1 MMNIPL
7 FDCHCDTGARAREH
21 GEKLR
26 RNRMQLDLERLSHY
40 SPAGQVFAVCAAD
53 DAEPVKFADVSIAFF
68 LEQIKENSDIV
79 KLCLNFRDILS
90 AEKEGKIAAM
100 LSIEGAE
107 QISDIDAAYR
117 QGVRIVHMTWN
128 HDNAL
133 CGAAMD
139 SGAGLT
145 QEGKRFVMR
154 AQQLGIML
162 DMSHIS
168 ERGFWDTLS
177 ISTRPVIAG
186 HSNAK
191 AVCNVTRN
199 LTDAQFTALVKQ
211 GGGAGINLY
220 PEFLG
225 LGCDI
230 DAVFAHIEHFI
241 SLGGEKSVFL
251 GCDLD
256 GIEQMPK
263 GISGVQDLGRIYE
276 ALLRHNYPERLARDI
291 FRNNILRVME
301 KVL

>member
-1 MMNIPL
+1 MNIPL
-7 FDCHCDTGARAREH
+7 FDCHCDTGAHAREH

-53 DAEPVKFADVSIAFF
+53 DAAPVKFADVSIAFF

-90 AEKEGKIAAM
+90 AEKEGKIAAL

-107 QISDIDAAYR
+107 QISDIDEAYG

-145 QEGKRFVMR
+145 QEGKSFVLR

-162 DMSHIS
+162 DMSHVS

-225 LGCDI
+225 LGRDI
-230 DAVFAHIEHFI
+230 DAVFAHIEHFM
-241 SLGGEKSVFL
+241 SLGGERAVFL

-301 KVL
+301 KAL

>member
-7 FDCHCDTGARAREH
+7 FDCHCDTAAHAREH

-53 DAEPVKFADVSIAFF
+53 DAEPVKFADATILYF

-90 AEKEGKIAAM
+90 AEKDGKIAAL

-263 GISGVQDLGRIYE
+263 DISGVQDLGRIYE

>member
-7 FDCHCDTGARAREH
+7 FDCHCDTGAHAREH

-53 DAEPVKFADVSIAFF
+53 DAAPVKFADVSIAFF

-90 AEKEGKIAAM
+90 AEKEGKIAAL

-107 QISDIDAAYR
+107 QISDIDEAYG

-145 QEGKRFVMR
+145 HEGKSFVLR

-162 DMSHIS
+162 DMSHVS

-186 HSNAK
+186 HSNAR

-225 LGCDI
+225 LGRDI
-230 DAVFAHIEHFI
+230 DAVFAHIEHFM
-241 SLGGEKSVFL
+241 SLGGERAVFL

-301 KVL
+301 KAL

>member
-1 MMNIPL
+1 MNIPL
-7 FDCHCDTGARAREH
+7 FDCHCDTGAHAREH

-53 DAEPVKFADVSIAFF
+53 DAAPVKFADVSIAFF

-90 AEKEGKIAAM
+90 AEKEGKIAAL

-107 QISDIDAAYR
+107 QISDIDEAYG

-145 QEGKRFVMR
+145 QEGKSFVLR

-162 DMSHIS
+162 DMSHVS

-220 PEFLG
+220 QEFLG
-225 LGCDI
+225 LGRDI
-230 DAVFAHIEHFI
+230 DAVFAHIEHFM
-241 SLGGEKSVFL
+241 SLGGERAVFL

-276 ALLRHNYPERLARDI
+276 ALLRHNYPERLARDL
-291 FRNNILRVME
+291 FRNNIRRVME
-301 KVL
+301 KAL

>member
-7 FDCHCDTGARAREH
+7 FDCHCDTGAHAREH

-68 LEQIKENSDIV
+68 LEQIKENSDIM

-90 AEKEGKIAAM
+90 AEKEGKIAAL

-107 QISDIDAAYR
+107 QISDIDEAYG

-162 DMSHIS
+162 DMSHVS
-168 ERGFWDTLS
+168 ECGFWDTLS

-186 HSNAK
+186 HSNAR

-199 LTDAQFTALVKQ
+199 LTDAQFTALVMQ

-225 LGCDI
+225 LGRDI
-230 DAVFAHIEHFI
+230 DAVFAHIEHFM
-241 SLGGEKSVFL
+241 SLGGERAVFL

-301 KVL
+301 KAL

>member
-7 FDCHCDTGARAREH
+7 FDCHCDTGAHAREH

-90 AEKEGKIAAM
+90 AEKEGKIAAL

-107 QISDIDAAYR
+107 QISDIDAAYM

>member
-7 FDCHCDTGARAREH
+7 FDCHCDTAAHAREH

-90 AEKEGKIAAM
+90 AEKEGKIAAL

-117 QGVRIVHMTWN
+117 HGVRIVHMTWN

>member
-7 FDCHCDTGARAREH
+7 FDCHCDTGAHAREH

-53 DAEPVKFADVSIAFF
+53 DAAPVKFADVSIAFF

-90 AEKEGKIAAM
+90 AEKEGKIAAL

-107 QISDIDAAYR
+107 QISDIDEAYR

-145 QEGKRFVMR
+145 QEGKSFVLR

-162 DMSHIS
+162 DMSHVS
-168 ERGFWDTLS
+168 ECGFWDTLS

-186 HSNAK
+186 HSNAR

-225 LGCDI
+225 LGRDI
-230 DAVFAHIEHFI
+230 DAVFAHIEHFM
-241 SLGGEKSVFL
+241 SLGGERAVFL

-301 KVL
+301 KAL

>member
-7 FDCHCDTGARAREH
+7 FDCHCDTGAHAREH

-53 DAEPVKFADVSIAFF
+53 DAEPVKFADVSIRFF

-90 AEKEGKIAAM
+90 AEKEGKIAAL

-107 QISDIDAAYR
+107 QISDIDEAYG

-145 QEGKRFVMR
+145 QEGKSFVLR

-225 LGCDI
+225 LGRDI
-230 DAVFAHIEHFI
+230 DAVFAHIEHFM
-241 SLGGEKSVFL
+241 SLGGERAVFL

-301 KVL
+301 KAL

>member
-7 FDCHCDTGARAREH
+7 FDCHCDTAAHAREH

-90 AEKEGKIAAM
+90 AEKEGKIAAL

-145 QEGKRFVMR
+145 QEGKSFVLR

-162 DMSHIS
+162 DMSHVS
-168 ERGFWDTLS
+168 ECGFWDTLS

-186 HSNAK
+186 HSNAR

-225 LGCDI
+225 LGRDI
-230 DAVFAHIEHFI
+230 DAVFAHIEHFM
-241 SLGGEKSVFL
+241 SLGGERAVFL

-263 GISGVQDLGRIYE
+263 DISGVQDLGRIYE

-301 KVL
+301 KAL

>member
-26 RNRMQLDLERLSHY
+26 LNRMQLDLERLSHY

-90 AEKEGKIAAM
+90 AEKEGKIAAL

-107 QISDIDAAYR
+107 QISDIDEAYG

-145 QEGKRFVMR
+145 QEGKSFVLR

-162 DMSHIS
+162 DMSHVS
-168 ERGFWDTLS
+168 ECGFWDTLS

-186 HSNAK
+186 HSNAR

-225 LGCDI
+225 LGRDI
-230 DAVFAHIEHFI
+230 DAVFAHIEHFM
-241 SLGGEKSVFL
+241 SLGGERAVFL

-301 KVL
+301 KAL

>member
-7 FDCHCDTGARAREH
+7 FDCHCDTGAHAREH

-90 AEKEGKIAAM
+90 AEKEGKIAAL

-145 QEGKRFVMR
+145 QEGKSFVLR

-162 DMSHIS
+162 DMSHVS

-186 HSNAK
+186 HSNAR

-225 LGCDI
+225 LGRDI
-230 DAVFAHIEHFI
+230 DAVFAHIEHFM
-241 SLGGEKSVFL
+241 SLGGERAVFL

-301 KVL
+301 KAL

>member
-7 FDCHCDTGARAREH
+7 FDCHCDTAAHAREH

-90 AEKEGKIAAM
+90 AEKEGKTAAL

-107 QISDIDAAYR
+107 QISDIDAAYG

-145 QEGKRFVMR
+145 QEGKSFVLR

-168 ERGFWDTLS
+168 ERGFWDALS

-186 HSNAK
+186 HSNAR

-225 LGCDI
+225 LGRDI
-230 DAVFAHIEHFI
+230 DAVFAHIEHFM
-241 SLGGEKSVFL
+241 SLGGERAVFL

-301 KVL
+301 KAL

>member
-7 FDCHCDTGARAREH
+7 FDCHCDTGAHAREH

-53 DAEPVKFADVSIAFF
+53 DAEPIKFADVSIAFF
-68 LEQIKENSDIV
+68 LEQIKDNSDIV

-90 AEKEGKIAAM
+90 AEKEGKIAAL

-107 QISDIDAAYR
+107 QISDIDEAYG

>member
-7 FDCHCDTGARAREH
+7 FDCHCDTAAHAREH

-90 AEKEGKIAAM
+90 AEKEGKIAAL

-107 QISDIDAAYR
+107 QISDIDEAYG

-145 QEGKRFVMR
+145 QEGKSFVLR

-162 DMSHIS
+162 DMSHVS
-168 ERGFWDTLS
+168 ECGFWDTLS

-186 HSNAK
+186 HSNAR

-225 LGCDI
+225 LGRDI
-230 DAVFAHIEHFI
+230 DAVFAHIEHFM
-241 SLGGEKSVFL
+241 SLGGERAVFL

-263 GISGVQDLGRIYE
+263 DISGVQDLGRIYE

-301 KVL
+301 KAL

>member
-7 FDCHCDTGARAREH
+7 FDCHCDTGAHAREH

-90 AEKEGKIAAM
+90 AEKEGKIAAL

-145 QEGKRFVMR
+145 HEGKSFVLR

-162 DMSHIS
+162 DMSHVS
-168 ERGFWDTLS
+168 ECGFWDTLS

-186 HSNAK
+186 HSNAR

-225 LGCDI
+225 LGRDI
-230 DAVFAHIEHFI
+230 DAVFAHIEHFM

-301 KVL
+301 KAL

>member
-1 MMNIPL
+1 MNIPL
-7 FDCHCDTGARAREH
+7 FDCHCDTAAHAREH

-90 AEKEGKIAAM
+90 AEKEGKIAAL

-107 QISDIDAAYR
+107 QISDIDEAYG

-145 QEGKRFVMR
+145 HEGKSFVLR

-162 DMSHIS
+162 DMSHVS
-168 ERGFWDTLS
+168 ECGFWDTLS

-186 HSNAK
+186 HSNAR

-225 LGCDI
+225 LGRDI
-230 DAVFAHIEHFI
+230 DAVFAHIEHFM
-241 SLGGEKSVFL
+241 SLGGERAVFL

-301 KVL
+301 KAL

>member
-7 FDCHCDTGARAREH
+7 FDCHCDTGAHAREH

-53 DAEPVKFADVSIAFF
+53 DAAPVKFADVSIAFF

-90 AEKEGKIAAM
+90 AEKEGKIAAL

-107 QISDIDAAYR
+107 QISDIDEAYG

-145 QEGKRFVMR
+145 QEGKSFVLR

-168 ERGFWDTLS
+168 ERGFWDTLG

-186 HSNAK
+186 HSNAR

-225 LGCDI
+225 LGRDI
-230 DAVFAHIEHFI
+230 DAVFAHIEHFM
-241 SLGGEKSVFL
+241 SLGGERAVFL

-301 KVL
+301 KAL

>member
-7 FDCHCDTGARAREH
+7 FDCHCDTGAHAREH

-90 AEKEGKIAAM
+90 AEKEGKIAAL

-107 QISDIDAAYR
+107 QISDIDEAYG

-145 QEGKRFVMR
+145 HEGKSFVLR

-162 DMSHIS
+162 DMSHVS
-168 ERGFWDTLS
+168 ERGFWDALS

-186 HSNAK
+186 HSNAR

-225 LGCDI
+225 LGRDI
-230 DAVFAHIEHFI
+230 DAVFAHIEHFM
-241 SLGGEKSVFL
+241 SLGGERAVFL

-301 KVL
+301 KAL

>member
-1 MMNIPL
+1 MNIPL
-7 FDCHCDTGARAREH
+7 FDCHCDTGAHACEH

-90 AEKEGKIAAM
+90 AEKEGKIAAL

-107 QISDIDAAYR
+107 QISDIDEAYG

-145 QEGKRFVMR
+145 QEGKSFVLR

-162 DMSHIS
+162 DMSHVS

-186 HSNAK
+186 HSNAR

-225 LGCDI
+225 LGRDI
-230 DAVFAHIEHFI
+230 DAVFAHIEHFM
-241 SLGGEKSVFL
+241 SLGGKRAVFL

-301 KVL
+301 KAL

>member
-1 MMNIPL
+1 MNIPL
-7 FDCHCDTGARAREH
+7 FDCHCDTAAHAREH

-90 AEKEGKIAAM
+90 AEKEGKIAAL

-117 QGVRIVHMTWN
+117 HGVRIVHMTWN

>member
-7 FDCHCDTGARAREH
+7 FDCHCDTAAHAREH

-26 RNRMQLDLERLSHY
+26 RNRMQLDLVRLSHY

-90 AEKEGKIAAM
+90 AEKEGKIAAL

-107 QISDIDAAYR
+107 QISDIDEAYG

-145 QEGKRFVMR
+145 HEGKSFVLR

-162 DMSHIS
+162 DMSHVS

-225 LGCDI
+225 LGRDI
-230 DAVFAHIEHFI
+230 DAVFAHIEHFM
-241 SLGGEKSVFL
+241 SLGGERAVFL

-263 GISGVQDLGRIYE
+263 DISGVQDLGRIYE

-301 KVL
+301 KAL

>member
-7 FDCHCDTGARAREH
+7 FDCHCDTGAHAREH

-53 DAEPVKFADVSIAFF
+53 DAEPIKFADVSIAFF
-68 LEQIKENSDIV
+68 LEQIKDNSDIV

-90 AEKEGKIAAM
+90 AEKEGKIAAL

-107 QISDIDAAYR
+107 QISDIDEAYG

-145 QEGKRFVMR
+145 QEGKRFVLR

-162 DMSHIS
+162 DMSHVS

-241 SLGGEKSVFL
+241 SLGGERAVFL

-301 KVL
+301 KAL

>member
-7 FDCHCDTGARAREH
+7 FDCHCDTAAHAREH

-26 RNRMQLDLERLSHY
+26 RSRMQLDLERLSHY

-90 AEKEGKIAAM
+90 AEKEGKIAAL

-107 QISDIDAAYR
+107 QISDIDEAYG

-145 QEGKRFVMR
+145 HEGKSFVLR

-162 DMSHIS
+162 DMSHVS
-168 ERGFWDTLS
+168 ECGFWDTLS

-186 HSNAK
+186 HSNAR

-225 LGCDI
+225 LGRDI
-230 DAVFAHIEHFI
+230 DAVFAHIEHFM
-241 SLGGEKSVFL
+241 SLGGERAVFL

-301 KVL
+301 KAL

>member
-7 FDCHCDTGARAREH
+7 FDCHCDTAAHAREH

-90 AEKEGKIAAM
+90 AEKEGKIAAL

-107 QISDIDAAYR
+107 QISDIDEAYG

-145 QEGKRFVMR
+145 HEGKSFVLR

-162 DMSHIS
+162 DMSHVS

-225 LGCDI
+225 LGRDI
-230 DAVFAHIEHFI
+230 DAVFAHIEHFM
-241 SLGGEKSVFL
+241 SLGGERAVFL

-263 GISGVQDLGRIYE
+263 DISGVQDLGRIYE

-301 KVL
+301 KAL